1 MQQRLHSAD
10 KKLFNKNYLIIN
22 QQILIFNMINIW
34 VPKYDSNDKKI
45 KRNNNELIIDES
57 K

>member
-1 MQQRLHSAD
+1 
-10 KKLFNKNYLIIN
+10 
-22 QQILIFNMINIW
+22 MINIW